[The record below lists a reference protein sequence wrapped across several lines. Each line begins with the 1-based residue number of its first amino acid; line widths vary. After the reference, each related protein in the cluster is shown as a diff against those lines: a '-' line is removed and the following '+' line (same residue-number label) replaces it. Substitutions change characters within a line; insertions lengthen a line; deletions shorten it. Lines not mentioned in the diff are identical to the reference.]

1 MHAWAHGSGRSLV
14 LLARWAAQAEE
25 GVGAL
30 ELLDGVLLDD
40 GADLADGVALADD
53 VVAGV
58 EPGEGEV
65 ALGAAP
71 QLATVGL
78 RVALALPD
86 DRGSSVFTNPMRKR
100 DFIGS
105 FFAEVA

>member
-1 MHAWAHGSGRSLV
+1 VLSLV
-14 LLARWAAQAEE
+14 LLARWAAHAEE

-58 EPGEGEV
+58 EAGEGEV

-71 QLATVGL
+71 ELATVGL
-78 RVALALPD
+78 HVALALAH
-86 DRGSSVFTNPMRKR
+86 GSCIHAFELTSV
-100 DFIGS
+100 
-105 FFAEVA
+105 